1 MARALRINEWKV
13 KDLRELIQER
23 NIKTILSVLVQSV
36 LSLQSC
42 NFKALSGY
50 CVGAMC
56 LLLLELKKFSPC

>member
-42 NFKALSGY
+42 NFKALSG
-50 CVGAMC
+50 
-56 LLLLELKKFSPC
+56 